1 MGTTYYWRID
11 EVNNPSTW
19 KGDVWHL
26 EVTDYIV
33 VDDMESYNT
42 FDNLIN
48 DTWLDMSYNW
58 TGAWLH
64 LWIDPCQPVH
74 AGRQSMKYNYDNTG
88 GWWGDLHYYS
98 EIERTF
104 ADPCDWSA
112 SGIKALALYFYG
124 DADNDA
130 NDTEQ
135 MYMGL
140 KDTTGTYAE
149 VKYGHYGE
157 DMNNI
162 KIAEWRQ
169 WNIALSDFNDVNLAC
184 VEKVYIGFGDRS
196 NLNPGGTPGGSGTV
210 YFDDIR
216 LYSRKCAPE
225 FASVADLSGNCIVD
239 VSDFLILA
247 LQWFQSPGSPSAD
260 IAEPLDSFV
269 DWKDLDVLTE
279 SWLEVKL
286 WPPEE

>member
-1 MGTTYYWRID
+1 
-11 EVNNPSTW
+11 
-19 KGDVWHL
+19 
-26 EVTDYIV
+26 
-33 VDDMESYNT
+33 
-42 FDNLIN
+42 
-48 DTWLDMSYNW
+48 
-58 TGAWLH
+58 
-64 LWIDPCQPVH
+64 
-74 AGRQSMKYNYDNTG
+74 
-88 GWWGDLHYYS
+88 
-98 EIERTF
+98 RTF
-104 ADPCDWSA
+104 ADPCDWTV
-112 SGIKALALYFYG
+112 SGIKVLTLYFYG
-124 DADNDA
+124 DPDNDA
-130 NDTEQ
+130 NAGEQ
-135 MYMGL
+135 AYVGL
-140 KDTTGTYAE
+140 QDSSGADSYAE
-149 VKYGHYGE
+149 VRYGHYGE

-184 VEKVYIGFGDRS
+184 IEKVYIGFGDRS
-196 NLNPGGTPGGSGTV
+196 NLYPGGTPGGSGVV

-279 SWLEVKL
+279 NWLEVKL
-286 WPPEE
+286 WPSE